1 MSISSYPGSTLPDPT
16 VLIIDDHDLVATS
29 LAMSLRMA
37 GLQARQHA
45 ARSRAGVLAATAQLP
60 PGVVLLDLDLGVEP
74 DGTLIDGTALIERF
88 LATGWRVLVLSGT
101 ADEVRIGKAL
111 AAGALAGIPKSAA
124 LAVLVTA
131 VRRAAQGLEVM
142 HPERRRQF
150 IEHADKEGR
159 DWSDHL
165 VMYTYT
171 SMRWSELYRP
181 TAADIDGDQLFIPG
195 TKTDESARWISM
207 HPEVQTIVR
216 RRASERPRGPLFV
229 MTSPNPKAEHRA
241 WYAAL
246 KRACARVGIEH
257 VTTNDLR
264 RTFCS
269 WCFQQGVPMELVI
282 KWMGHTS
289 SKMVMEVYAQ
299 PSAEQGRREIGKLP
313 GHPAVT
319 PSGEKPGDDR

>member
-150 IEHADKEGR
+150 IDA
-159 DWSDHL
+159 
-165 VMYTYT
+165 Y
-171 SMRWSELYRP
+171 
-181 TAADIDGDQLFIPG
+181 
-195 TKTDESARWISM
+195 
-207 HPEVQTIVR
+207 R
-216 RRASERPRGPLFV
+216 RRQERGRL
-229 MTSPNPKAEHRA
+229 
-241 WYAAL
+241 L
-246 KRACARVGIEH
+246 
-257 VTTNDLR
+257 
-264 RTFCS
+264 
-269 WCFQQGVPMELVI
+269 
-282 KWMGHTS
+282 
-289 SKMVMEVYAQ
+289 
-299 PSAEQGRREIGKLP
+299 GRRLASLTERERTVLDCLAKGQRAQSIADECMVSVATVRTQIRAILGKLDV
-313 GHPAVT
+313 GSQLEAVVLLNDYQRA
-319 PSGEKPGDDR
+319 GGV